1 MAPFEKILENCGSTK
16 LQNKHA
22 HVILVVRQLNLL
34 PEVFVPIIINWTRNN
49 ASELFLVPKY
59 ESTCAASYIECYTK
73 SVTDLAASHADAGFI
88 SQQVLNLTHGI
99 ISQISLKKMIPKIIQ
114 DSLSDSNE
122 AEDIAEIESGVDSA
136 GIAEAKTRAAEP
148 AAQSFHAQVLQR
160 ILEGIKAGL
169 SRGQK
174 SRPYRNRDIWMRPKH
189 PAFAL
194 EEATTTGYTPLY
206 ESAVFYGS
214 LICWSE
220 MRMWKYKESCET
232 NSMMILFLVEFI
244 TNASIISY

>member
-1 MAPFEKILENCGSTK
+1 MPANFFSYRNTNLPVPLPISSATRERHWSTGHGLILLK
-16 LQNKHA
+16 
-22 HVILVVRQLNLL
+22 
-34 PEVFVPIIINWTRNN
+34 
-49 ASELFLVPKY
+49 
-59 ESTCAASYIECYTK
+59 TCAAFIEK
-73 SVTDLAASHADAGFI
+73 HDLELDTWNNQLDF
-88 SQQVLNLTHGI
+88 LEEYD
-99 ISQISLKKMIPKIIQ
+99 PK
-114 DSLSDSNE
+114 

-174 SRPYRNRDIWMRPKH
+174 PRPYRNRDIWMRPKH

-232 NSMMILFLVEFI
+232 VRDS
-244 TNASIISY
+244 